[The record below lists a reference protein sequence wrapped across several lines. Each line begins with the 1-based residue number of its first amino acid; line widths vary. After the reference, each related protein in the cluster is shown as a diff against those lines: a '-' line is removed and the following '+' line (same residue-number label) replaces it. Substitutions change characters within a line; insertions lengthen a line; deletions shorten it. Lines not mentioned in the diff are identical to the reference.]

1 MSAECAVRARA
12 PRRGCSSRTGPVPG
26 HREAQRGLRAAHGSS
41 VENDLIAA
49 AGIGLGSRLTARR
62 GRRLR
67 VYVLATPVFV
77 VVLFT
82 FYEHVARLLPA
93 NV

>member
-1 MSAECAVRARA
+1 
-12 PRRGCSSRTGPVPG
+12 
-26 HREAQRGLRAAHGSS
+26 
-41 VENDLIAA
+41 
-49 AGIGLGSRLTARR
+49 
-62 GRRLR
+62 LR